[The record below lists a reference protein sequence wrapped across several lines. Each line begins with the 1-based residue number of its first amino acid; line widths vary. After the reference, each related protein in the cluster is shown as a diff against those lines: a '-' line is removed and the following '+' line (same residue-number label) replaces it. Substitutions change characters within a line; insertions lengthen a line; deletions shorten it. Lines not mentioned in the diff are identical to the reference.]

1 MTPRYG
7 TDDIRSQLSRVP
19 DEPGVYL
26 WKDAAGRVLYVG
38 KAKAL
43 LKRMKQYVG
52 GHDDRAM
59 VPEMMSR
66 VASFDYVV
74 VGNEVES
81 LILENNLI
89 KQHKPRY
96 NVNYR
101 DDKSYP
107 YIALTMDDPFPAIKY
122 TR

>member
-7 TDDIRSQLSRVP
+7 SAHIREQLEKVP
-19 DEPGVYL
+19 DSPGVYL
-26 WKDAAGRVLYVG
+26 WKDAEGTVLYVG
-38 KAKAL
+38 KANAL
-43 LKRMKQYVG
+43 RKRMKQYAQ

-74 VGNEVES
+74 TTNEVES

-89 KQHKPRY
+89 KQHRPRY

-107 YIALTMDDPFPAIKY
+107 YI
-122 TR
+122 